1 MRVTMRI
8 AAPIVAIIAAL
19 VLAAPA
25 AAHISPTIQYCE
37 SSLRGQTGQAPDND
51 IKRIWDYLEVNLG
64 RDIYQSRS
72 ISARRVNDHHLR
84 MQFRYYMT
92 DGTTLDAVFRC
103 WWGADGIYHDDLA

>member
-1 MRVTMRI
+1 MRVMMRI
-8 AAPIVAIIAAL
+8 AALIVAIIAAL